1 MTTLNID
8 PAEIQKFEDLA
19 NRWWDKK
26 GEFKALHDIDPIRLN
41 FINTNS
47 PLDGIKA
54 LDVGCG
60 GGILTE
66 SMARCRKSFLTAP
79 T

>member
-1 MTTLNID
+1 MTTQNID

-19 NRWWDKK
+19 NRWWDKN
-26 GEFKALHDIDPIRLN
+26 GEFKALHDMDPIRLN

-54 LDVGCG
+54 SVRQLGSG
-60 GGILTE
+60 GY
-66 SMARCRKSFLTAP
+66 
-79 T
+79 